1 MGKSQRDKGA
11 REERAIAHLLGARK
25 ISAMHKPG
33 ADLQM
38 PDGRSVEV
46 KIRADGF
53 KRIYAWLEPVDIL
66 VRRADRQEP
75 LVVIRLDNFLKLSGT
90 SGKS

>member
-38 PDGRSVEV
+38 PDGRTVEV
-46 KIRADGF
+46 KIRADSF
-53 KRIYAWLEPVDIL
+53 KILYKWIEPVDIL
-66 VRRADRQEP
+66 VIRADRQEP
-75 LVVIRLDNFLKLSGT
+75 LVVITLQDFMEQSGT
-90 SGKS
+90 SGNL

>member
-1 MGKSQRDKGA
+1 MSKSQRDKGQ
-11 REERAIAHLLGARK
+11 REERKIAALLGARK

-46 KIRADGF
+46 KIRANGF
-53 KRIYAWLEPVDIL
+53 RLIYRWIEPVDIL
-66 VRRADRQEP
+66 VIRADRQEP
-75 LVVIRLDNFLKLSGT
+75 LVVITLQDFMKL
-90 SGKS
+90 

>member
-1 MGKSQRDKGA
+1 MPDSRIKGA
-11 REERAIAHLLGARK
+11 VEERSIAKLLGATK

-46 KIRADGF
+46 KVRASGF
-53 KRIYAWLEPVDIL
+53 RLIYRWIEPVDIL
-66 VRRADRQEP
+66 VIRADRQEP
-75 LVVIRLDNFLKLSGT
+75 LVVITLQDFMKL
-90 SGKS
+90 

>member
-1 MGKSQRDKGA
+1 MSKAQRDKGA
-11 REERAIAHLLGARK
+11 REERKIAALLGATK

-46 KIRADGF
+46 KVRARGF
-53 KRIYAWLEPVDIL
+53 KRIYAWIEPVDIL
-66 VRRADRQEP
+66 VIRADREEP
-75 LVVIRLDNFLKLSGT
+75 LIVIRLDDYIQPTEKGT
-90 SGKS
+90 Q